1 MLYFSKIR
9 ILLITLFTLIFVYLT
24 LTNFIKSENNFLDKK
39 INLGLDL
46 QGGSYLLLEIDNQ
59 PVITQKLQ
67 NALST
72 LRKYFK
78 NKNIY
83 FKNLRI
89 EEDKTIIFNI
99 NNDQINETKDLFED
113 KNSDINPYYDRFK
126 SHQFDLTIL
135 DDEFRL
141 NFSKYGLIEIKNASL
156 DQALEIV
163 RRRIDEVGT
172 NEPNIL
178 RRGNDR
184 ILVEL
189 PGLDDPMRIK
199 NLLGKTANL
208 TFRFVTQD
216 SEETFGSEKL
226 VFEDGSEEAVV
237 VSKRIILSGNN
248 LVDAQPSMDTQ
259 NNETIVSFTLDRVG
273 AKRFGKATTSGIGR
287 RLAIVLDGKIIS
299 APVIQDAIIAGAGQI
314 SGGFTFQSATDLAL
328 LLRSGAL
335 PAPLNIIEER
345 TVGPDLGQDSINA
358 GIFALIIGFALV
370 IAFMLFKY
378 KIFGLIANITLIL
391 NLFLLVGILTLF
403 EATLTLPGI
412 AGIILTVGMA
422 VDANVLIFERIKEE
436 IRSEKNQI
444 VAFDS
449 GYIRSKTAIIDA
461 NITTL
466 IAATILFFM
475 GSGPIKG
482 FSVTLGVG
490 IFTTLFSVY
499 FIARLLTS
507 IYVVKNKNK
516 EKLI

>member
-1 MLYFSKIR
+1 MLYFTKIR
-9 ILLITLFTLIFVYLT
+9 IILISIFTIIFVYLT
-24 LTNFIKSENNFLDKK
+24 LSNFIKIENDWLDKK

-59 PVITQKLQ
+59 PVITQRLQ
-67 NALST
+67 NTLSS

-78 NKNIY
+78 SKKIY

-89 EEDKTIIFNI
+89 QDDETIIFNI
-99 NNDQINETKDLFED
+99 ENDQIEQTKILFED
-113 KNSDINPYYDRFK
+113 QNSDINPYYPKFK

-135 DDEFRL
+135 NNEFRL
-141 NFSKYGLIEIKNASL
+141 NFSKYGLIEIKRTSL

-163 RRRIDEVGT
+163 RRRVDEVGT

-184 ILVEL
+184 IVVEL
-189 PGLDDPMRIK
+189 PGLDDPKRVK
-199 NLLGKTANL
+199 KLLGKTANL
-208 TFRFVTQD
+208 TFRFITQD
-216 SEETFGSEKL
+216 LEGTFGSEKL
-226 VFEDGSEEAVV
+226 IFEDGSEEAVV
-237 VSKRIILSGNN
+237 SKRIILSGDN
-248 LVDAQPSMDTQ
+248 LVDAQPNMDTQ
-259 NNETIVSFTLDRVG
+259 ANETVVSFTLDRVG
-273 AKRFGKATTSGIGR
+273 AKRFAKATTTGIGK

-299 APVIQDAIIAGAGQI
+299 APVVRDAIIGGAGQI

-358 GIFALIIGFALV
+358 GVFALIIGFILV
-370 IAFMLFKY
+370 IVFMFFKY
-378 KIFGLIANITLIL
+378 KVFGLIANISLIL

-436 IRSEKNQI
+436 SRYEKNQI
-444 VAFDS
+444 IAFDS
-449 GYIRSKTAIIDA
+449 GYERSKTAIIDA

-507 IYVVKNKNK
+507 LYVIKNKHK
-516 EKLI
+516 ENLI

>member
-1 MLYFSKIR
+1 MLYFSKLRIVLISLFTIFF
-9 ILLITLFTLIFVYLT
+9 ILLTSSNFV
-24 LTNFIKSENNFLDKK
+24 NFENNFLKKK

-46 QGGSYLLLEIDNQ
+46 QGGSYLLLEIDNK
-59 PVITQKLQ
+59 PVIIQKLQ
-67 NALST
+67 STLST

-78 NKNIY
+78 DNNVKIR
-83 FKNLRI
+83 NLKI
-89 EEDKTIIFNI
+89 SENNFIIFDVDNLDKEKI
-99 NNDQINETKDLFED
+99 ELTLNDKKSQ
-113 KNSDINPYYDRFK
+113 INPYYNQFK
-126 SHQFDLTIL
+126 SHKFNV
-135 DDEFRL
+135 ENL
-141 NFSKYGLIEIKNASL
+141 NNRFKLSFSKYGLIEIKNSSL

-163 RRRIDEVGT
+163 RRRIDEIGT

-216 SEETFGSEKL
+216 TETTFGSEKL
-226 VFEDGSEEAVV
+226 FFEDKSDEAI
-237 VSKRIILSGNN
+237 VSKRIILNGDN
-248 LVDAQPSMDTQ
+248 LLDAQPRMDNQT
-259 NNETIVSFTLDRVG
+259 NETVVTFTLDRVG
-273 AKRFGKATTSGIGR
+273 SKRFGQATSTGIGK

-299 APVIQDAIIAGAGQI
+299 APVIRDSILGGSGQI
-314 SGGFTFQSATDLAL
+314 SGNFTFQSATDLAL

-358 GIFALIIGFALV
+358 GIFALIIGFLLV
-370 IAFMLFKY
+370 ILFMFFKY
-378 KIFGLIANITLIL
+378 KVFGLIANTALIL

-403 EATLTLPGI
+403 ESTLTLPGI

-436 IRSEKNQI
+436 SKNEKNQI
-444 VAFDS
+444 IAFDS
-449 GYIRSKTAIIDA
+449 GYNKSKTAVIDA

-466 IAATILFFM
+466 IAAFILFFM

-482 FSVTLGVG
+482 FSLTLGIG

-507 IYVVKNKNK
+507 LYVIKNKD
-516 EKLI
+516 KLGLI